1 MEKHWDLTEGNL
13 LKNIINFSLPLLLGS
28 LLQNLN
34 NVINSIWLGRFVGSE
49 ALAAVSGS
57 IFIIFIIISVVIGF
71 SMAVSILVSQYVG
84 ARRFDD
90 LKKLMD
96 NSNTLVTVS
105 AVVLTILGI
114 LVSGPLL
121 RLVQTPAEVFPLAK
135 NYLNIFFL
143 GFYFILSYNLVVGL
157 LRGFGDTKTPL
168 YFLVYSLFLNALL
181 TPLFIIVFKWGVSG
195 AAVATL
201 CSQALLFFL
210 GANYLKKQSSSL
222 SVFSFTYDRQLTG
235 TVIRLGLPFGIQQF
249 AVSVGMLVVS
259 SVVNSLGTTVM
270 AAFAAGTRI
279 DALIMTPF
287 QAISMATSTV
297 TGQHIGAQ
305 KGDRIKHI
313 IRASSL
319 IVGVLALSVSVLF
332 YIFARYLIAMFVSEP
347 EVIAEGVRYLRII
360 SLSYFPL
367 GWTFALSGILR
378 GAGVVMPPTII
389 SIITLWIIRVPG
401 AHYLANGLG
410 MGAAG
415 IWWAIVASATLSI
428 ILTWGYLL
436 LVPLEKMKPV
446 VQSDT
451 N

>member
-270 AAFAAGTRI
+270 AAFAAI
-279 DALIMTPF
+279 A
-287 QAISMATSTV
+287 
-297 TGQHIGAQ
+297 
-305 KGDRIKHI
+305 
-313 IRASSL
+313 
-319 IVGVLALSVSVLF
+319 
-332 YIFARYLIAMFVSEP
+332 YLIS
-347 EVIAEGVRYLRII
+347 
-360 SLSYFPL
+360 S
-367 GWTFALSGILR
+367 
-378 GAGVVMPPTII
+378 
-389 SIITLWIIRVPG
+389 
-401 AHYLANGLG
+401 
-410 MGAAG
+410 
-415 IWWAIVASATLSI
+415 
-428 ILTWGYLL
+428 
-436 LVPLEKMKPV
+436 
-446 VQSDT
+446 
-451 N
+451 